1 MAQERGAISRAVF
14 LLVWFAFL
22 LVSPAPVGSEAGPAQ
37 RQAGG
42 AGFPGAVSRPDDG
55 GALDV
60 ATAVRTALE
69 NHPEILA
76 QSRRIDAARMRP
88 RQAAALPD
96 PMVMAGVDKLLLDG
110 EGADYMFQVIQSFP
124 LSGIRGRR
132 AEVERARVKA
142 EEATLAS
149 VALDRA
155 LQVRM
160 AFFDVWE
167 WDLVIATTEKS
178 LDLARAAAD
187 VALSR
192 YRSAAG
198 SQTDVLRAG
207 VEQASLEASFRMASQ
222 SRLASA
228 ASLLAAMGVSPA
240 ERDPGALRVQAPS
253 EPQTLPELSEL
264 LREAGIARPELARA
278 RAAVEEAEGSGR
290 VARAQYYP
298 QAQILSGYMLS
309 TMGTD
314 SYQGMLGVSVPLWV
328 GWRNDAA
335 AEARARAEAGRFE
348 LTGLRLDIEK
358 EVVSSFAAL
367 KAAMVARETL
377 LRDVLPRAGAAAE
390 AALAGYASGASSLV
404 AVVEAQRALYEIRL
418 ETERARVDVCRRYAR
433 LMRVA
438 GRTHDGEQQHPSEPS
453 ARPIEREEH

>member
-1 MAQERGAISRAVF
+1 
-14 LLVWFAFL
+14 
-22 LVSPAPVGSEAGPAQ
+22 
-37 RQAGG
+37 
-42 AGFPGAVSRPDDG
+42 
-55 GALDV
+55 
-60 ATAVRTALE
+60 
-69 NHPEILA
+69 
-76 QSRRIDAARMRP
+76 MRP

-390 AALAGYASGASSLV
+390 AARAGYASGASSLV